1 MLGELKDHIRSTH
14 LHDNHGEKDEHLWPG
29 EGTIDWAATMAEL
42 KTAPK
47 VEAGLLEIHYAI
59 EDSVEAVAEKARK
72 AFERL
77 EI

>member
-1 MLGELKDHIRSTH
+1 MLTELKDHIRSTH

-29 EGTIDWAATMAEL
+29 DGTIDWPGTMEEL
-42 KTAPK
+42 KSAPK
-47 VEAGLLEIHYAI
+47 LEAGLLEIHYGLD
-59 EDSVEAVAEKARK
+59 DSAESVAEKARK

>member
-1 MLGELKDHIRSTH
+1 VMSELKDHIRSTH
-14 LHDNHGEKDEHLWPG
+14 LHDNQGDKDEHLWPG
-29 EGTIDWAATMAEL
+29 DGTIDWTATMAEL
-42 KTAPK
+42 KTAPQ

-59 EDSVEAVAEKARK
+59 DDNVEAVAEKARK